1 MKRGCSIIL
10 AAGTGI
16 LLLTTGQPSFG
27 QGAPTQ
33 NEIERALRPIPPALQ
48 GGHQGLPTI
57 GAPVRPEANPNYT
70 RASTS
75 GAPVSSDTRGGRPA
89 PRQDQARAASTV
101 APPGCS
107 PQSDTSGQAM
117 IDFKVA
123 FEFGSAQL
131 KPESMETLRRLG
143 KALNEG
149 LSDQKQFGI
158 EGHTDAVGSL
168 AYNARLSEL
177 RAAAVKDFLV
187 REMGV
192 SPQRLSSVGKAF
204 CQPLDPSDPKGA
216 ENRRVVVINQAS

>member
-75 GAPVSSDTRGGRPA
+75 GAPVSSDTRSVRTA
-89 PRQDQARAASTV
+89 
-101 APPGCS
+101 PGC
-107 PQSDTSGQAM
+107 PAQSDTRGQPM